1 MSLESQLLNN
11 RYKLL
16 TQIAA
21 GGMALVYK
29 AQDTMLN
36 RIVAVKILRES
47 FAESPAFQKRFVREA
62 QSAANLTHPNIVT
75 VYDFGRDGDRQYI
88 VMEYVEGRDLKSV
101 IRGEGPLPVARAVN
115 IAVQICAGVGA
126 AHRLGVVHCD
136 VKPQNVILTPEGQA
150 KVTDFGIARAFSA
163 AAPVGYTESVWGTP
177 HYFSPEQAE
186 GSQPTPASD
195 VYSIGIV
202 LFEMLTGRLPFE
214 GDNQQQLALAHLR
227 DAPPPVTQFNPQV
240 PPPLEQIVAQ
250 TLAKEPAKRYRT
262 ADQLGRILTEYQHGA
277 EQATGLQAPML
288 PSQAQAGVSASQPIL
303 QEERPGFDWLAWTLA
318 AIALIAII
326 GLLVLWTV
334 VYRVYTSAPRI
345 PPSPT
350 VAAPT
355 ATIANVGQQT
365 SVPDVVHLDRQDV
378 EKMLTQAGLA
388 LVVKE
393 ERPDDKW
400 PAGSALEQFPLPGT
414 VVKRGDPVQVVFSNG
429 PKIDKVISVQGLSYD
444 DSVKN
449 GLESYGWKVALDP
462 TWSSRPAGEIIG
474 QIPPPGIPL
483 TSGQVITLQIS
494 TGSVISLDVN
504 LGNVITL
511 DSADLVRDTLR
522 PGESI
527 EVTLRWKSR
536 VNSVGQAYKVFVHLI
551 GPTGN
556 LVNQI
561 DREPQDGKAP
571 TTTWS
576 KDTIVQ
582 DQYVLEVPPQ
592 APRGTYQLRAG
603 LYPTNNPATRLTIV
617 SAGRTTAENNSL
629 LIKELTIGP

>member
-1 MSLESQLLNN
+1 MPMESQLLNN

-47 FAESPAFQKRFVREA
+47 FAEDPAFQKRFVREA

-75 VYDFGRDGDRQYI
+75 VYDFGRDGDRRYI

-101 IRGEGPLPVARAVN
+101 IRGEGPFPVARALN
-115 IAVQICAGVGA
+115 IAIQICAGVGA

-136 VKPQNVILTPEGQA
+136 VKPQNVILTPEGQI

-177 HYFSPEQAE
+177 HYFSPEQAAGE
-186 GSQPTPASD
+186 QPTPASD
-195 VYSIGIV
+195 VYSIGII

-227 DAPPPVTQFNPQV
+227 DAPPPVTQFNPQI
-240 PPPLEQIVAQ
+240 PLPLEQIVSQ
-250 TLAKEPAKRYRT
+250 TLAKEPARRYRT
-262 ADQLGRILTEYQHGA
+262 ADQLGRILIEYQYDA
-277 EQATGLQAPML
+277 EQATGLQARA
-288 PSQAQAGVSASQPIL
+288 SVTASQPIF
-303 QEERPGFDWLAWTLA
+303 QEEQPGFDWLAWTLA
-318 AIALIAII
+318 AIALIAVVGLII
-326 GLLVLWTV
+326 LWTV

-345 PPSPT
+345 PLTPT
-350 VAAPT
+350 VPAPT
-355 ATIANVGQQT
+355 ATTIADVGEQI
-365 SVPDVVHLDRQDV
+365 SVPNVVHLDRQNV
-378 EKMLTQAGLA
+378 EKMLAQAGLT

-393 ERPDDKW
+393 ERPDDQE
-400 PAGSALEQFPLPGT
+400 PAGAVLDQFPAPGT
-414 VVKRGDPVQVVFSNG
+414 PVNRGDAVQVVLSKG
-429 PKIDKVISVQGLSYD
+429 PKVSNVVPVVGLPYD
-444 DSVKN
+444 DSVKT

-462 TWSSRPAGEIIG
+462 RWSNHPAGEIIG

-483 TSGQVITLQIS
+483 TDGQVITLQIS
-494 TGSVISLDVN
+494 SGSVISLDVN

-511 DSADLVRDTLR
+511 DSADLLHDTFR
-522 PGESI
+522 PGEFV

-551 GPTGN
+551 GPAGI
-556 LVNQI
+556 LVNQV
-561 DREPQDGKAP
+561 DREPQEGHAP
-571 TTTWS
+571 MTMWTR
-576 KDTIVQ
+576 DTIVQ
-582 DQYVLEVPPQ
+582 DRYVLEVPSE
-592 APRGTYQLRAG
+592 APRGTYQLRVG
-603 LYPTNNPATRLTIV
+603 LYPTNNPATRLTVV
-617 SAGRTTAENNSL
+617 SPGQTTAENNSI
-629 LIKELTIGP
+629 LIKELTVGP